1 MRAVATRFE
10 ASERTEA
17 VNPYRSCSNI
27 VPGGTMLRL
36 FGVRIP
42 NTDSGHASLTSN
54 KPIAVKYQVSLDLY
68 AGELYTLGTDRALIE

>member
-1 MRAVATRFE
+1 MSAVATRFE

-27 VPGGTMLRL
+27 VPEGTILRL

-54 KPIAVKYQVSLDLY
+54 KPIAVRNKVSLDLD
-68 AGELYTLGTDRALIE
+68 AGGSYTLGTDRALLE